1 MTTEHTSTDQAAQP
15 LGVSSSEGLGPAP
28 RWWHCDTHGP
38 GNYAAWGCPECVRE
52 MRGEIARLVSER
64 DAQRAKLLPLL
75 GLAQEVLSIAAHG
88 CLLDGDEV
96 NTPTRLWAE
105 EWQRRISGPNGLL
118 KGAA

>member
-1 MTTEHTSTDQAAQP
+1 MTDKVAGPDGSA
-15 LGVSSSEGLGPAP
+15 LSEGLGPAP

-52 MRGEIARLVSER
+52 MRGEIAQLVSER

-105 EWQRRISGPNGLL
+105 EWQRRISGPNLNSP
-118 KGAA
+118 APSAR